1 MVLLL
6 WPLKLLSVVISR
18 VYSYFTHCL
27 VHSGDTD
34 KPVAPPAPWL
44 LTLLSLPFRLLN
56 PAATI
61 GGSNIIASSSSTD
74 TDTEKRPVLFIGN
87 HSVYGLDHMPLLYEI
102 QQRTGKC
109 PVELYDQAFTQLP
122 FWRQLAGI
130 VGGVVATRSNYD
142 KLAELIVYFPGGVR
156 ECYRSSIHEDHN
168 LRWNEEFAKVQSDI
182 S

>member
-1 MVLLL
+1 
-6 WPLKLLSVVISR
+6 
-18 VYSYFTHCL
+18 VYSNITHCL

-61 GGSNIIASSSSTD
+61 GGSNIIAASSSTDAD

-168 LRWNEEFAKVQSDI
+168 LRWNEEFAKVFSDI
-182 S
+182 